1 MRFKSGGIRNTDI
14 AFFFFFHLKQKLKK
28 FKWCWNIKRL
38 LYMCH
43 WFNCICIWNKHLGMF
58 VMVGH
63 QRNRRS
69 KENFQ
74 MMRTS
79 HKIRVSVCKK
89 VSTGP
94 IQSNLN
100 IMLNNCCC
108 LVAKSCLSLQLH
120 GLQHDKLPCPSLSP
134 ELCSN
139 SCPLSWWSLLL
150 PSIFLSQHQGIFQ
163 WDSSNHVAKI
173 VELHLQHQSFQGI
186 FRVDFF

>member
-1 MRFKSGGIRNTDI
+1 
-14 AFFFFFHLKQKLKK
+14 
-28 FKWCWNIKRL
+28 
-38 LYMCH
+38 MCH

-63 QRNRRS
+63 QRTRRS

-108 LVAKSCLSLQLH
+108 LVAKSCLSLCNSMDYSMTNFPVLH
-120 GLQHDKLPCPSLSP
+120 YLLSYAQTHVHWVGDHF
-134 ELCSN
+134 
-139 SCPLSWWSLLL
+139 SCPQSFF
-150 PSIFLSQHQGIFQ
+150 PSIRVF
-163 WDSSNHVAKI
+163 SNEIALIMWPK
-173 VELHLQHQSFQGI
+173 
-186 FRVDFF
+186 